1 MITASHRLGGRR
13 ARFAFAIACAA
24 PALALVG
31 AATAPAQASPPA
43 TDAVR
48 FLVKGDWGTGSSAQA
63 AVTRRMCASHASA
76 PARFILTTG
85 DNFYVPDGR
94 ATRANFHRPE
104 ACLLA
109 TGLPWRAAWGN
120 HDLGGTSTATELRS
134 PRRWYSFAEGPVR
147 VVVLDGNQ
155 PSNTAQRAFLERTLT
170 AAEEPV
176 RIAVIHQ
183 PPYTAGLHRPDTTT
197 QRVLVPLFRTHGVS
211 LVLSGH
217 NHSYE
222 RIVNGGVTY
231 IVSGG
236 GGAQVYPCVRMPAGL
251 ATCTPEHHFLEVDAS
266 REAIGVRAVRRD
278 GSIIERVD
286 VPVRASSRRA
296 IARGLRHAEAVGPG
310 HHRLGHAA
318 DGRFGG
324 SPPARTARWRRYA
337 EPGQARRT
345 TSAGV
350 SATWMRS
357 RSAWSIQ
364 PSARVTCRIQSSRP
378 CQWALR

>member
-1 MITASHRLGGRR
+1 M
-13 ARFAFAIACAA
+13 CAA
-24 PALALVG
+24 SALALG
-31 AATAPAQASPPA
+31 AAATASAQSA
-43 TDAVR
+43 TDSVR

-63 AVTRRMCASHASA
+63 AVTRRMCASHAAS

-104 ACLLA
+104 ACLIA

-120 HDLGGTSTATELRS
+120 HDLGGTSTATDLRS

-155 PSNTAQRAFLERTLT
+155 PSSTAQRAFLERTLK
-170 AAEEPV
+170 AAKEPV

-183 PPYTAGLHRPDTTT
+183 PPYTAGLHAPDTTT
-197 QRVLVPLFRTHGVS
+197 QRVLVPLFRRHGVS

-231 IVSGG
+231 IVTGG

-251 ATCTPEHHFLEVDAS
+251 AKCTPEYHFLEVDAS
-266 REAIGVRAVRRD
+266 RDAIGVRAVRRD
-278 GSIIERVD
+278 GSAIETVS
-286 VPVRASSRRA
+286 VPVRAS
-296 IARGLRHAEAVGPG
+296 
-310 HHRLGHAA
+310 
-318 DGRFGG
+318 
-324 SPPARTARWRRYA
+324 
-337 EPGQARRT
+337 
-345 TSAGV
+345 
-350 SATWMRS
+350 
-357 RSAWSIQ
+357 
-364 PSARVTCRIQSSRP
+364 
-378 CQWALR
+378 